1 MQKQMPGP
9 ASHAYFSQRL
19 RLNYVDWGNEDA
31 PPLLLIHGGRDHCRN
46 WDWVAETLRD
56 DYHIIAPDLRGHG
69 DSQWTTGGSYAV
81 AEFVY
86 DISQLIHQAD
96 LAPLTIIGHSF
107 GGGISLRYAGIYPDN
122 VTKVVS
128 IEGLGRGPKR
138 QKELEGKTP
147 GERLE
152 TWFQSLRD
160 LSGRVP
166 RRYETIDE
174 ALHRMQEAN
183 PHLRPDQAHHL
194 TIHGVNRNEDG
205 SYTWKFD
212 NYFRALSPYG
222 LDVDDTRALWARITC
237 PTLLIRGA
245 DSWSSDPRE
254 DGNLAHFQNARF
266 ENIDNAGHW
275 VHHDQLDQVLGLVK
289 EFLAE

>member
-81 AEFVY
+81 AEFAY

-107 GGGISLRYAGIYPDN
+107 GGGISLRYAGIYPDK

-128 IEGLGRGPKR
+128 IEGLGRSPKR
-138 QKELEGKTP
+138 QQELEGKSP

-152 TWFQSLRD
+152 AWFQSLRD

-275 VHHDQLDQVLGLVK
+275 VHHDQLDQVLGLVT